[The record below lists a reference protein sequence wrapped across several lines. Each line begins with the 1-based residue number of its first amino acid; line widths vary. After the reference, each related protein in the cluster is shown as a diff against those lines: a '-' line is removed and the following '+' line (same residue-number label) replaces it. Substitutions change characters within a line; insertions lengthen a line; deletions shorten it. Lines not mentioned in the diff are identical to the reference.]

1 MAGQTCWTFGQQ
13 AADCQLVLLSEH
25 DSYYFKTDEED
36 VGPEESN
43 MSDML
48 SHHLCVRISTAFG
61 S

>member
-13 AADCQLVLLSEH
+13 AADRRFVLLSEH
-25 DSYYFKTDEED
+25 DSYYFKTDKED

-43 MSDML
+43 MSDVL
-48 SHHLCVRISTAFG
+48 TRRLCVRISTAFG